1 MGRLAAWHG
10 TWDQWMVQVRDI
22 DGAIKEDLRQDKDT
36 DMVLSLLIMDF
47 SSFLVS
53 RFGG

>member
-1 MGRLAAWHG
+1 MGRLAGWHG
-10 TWDQWMVQVRDI
+10 TYKWMVQVRGI
-22 DGAIKEDLRQDKDT
+22 DGAMKEEDLGQDKDT
-36 DMVLSLLIMDF
+36 DMVLSLLIMDL